1 MDPAAVANLSSAT
14 KQQGQTGKAESKV
27 ALLQPS
33 ASYSSI
39 DNAFAA
45 DDSMTLPSAA
55 AGHPCSKAGQRDVMF
70 ADVVPLPKSVPV
82 AAGSVV
88 HNQQRSAMILQA
100 STQGP

>member
-14 KQQGQTGKAESKV
+14 KQEGQ

-39 DNAFAA
+39 DDAFSA
-45 DDSMTLPSAA
+45 DESMTLPAAA
-55 AGHPCSKAGQRDVMF
+55 AGHPCSKAGQRDAMF
-70 ADVVPLPKSVPV
+70 AEVMPLPKPVPV